1 MMINRSQARGHNA
14 AVSWMHILSDE
25 FARQASMEAELGIPT
40 SLVAPPNKDPASM
53 AQAQL
58 GFMNLFA
65 IPLFQGVAD
74 IMPAMQYTV
83 EELEY
88 NKSLFEIKLQEE
100 KSKQLL
106 EDPTRKRLMRDGT
119 FSPRTMS
126 FAVPTDG
133 SQPDL
138 ESQPEA
144 IDTVDRN
151 LDTTPVARLQVPM
164 PPLPRVEP
172 EASGQERSSPPDEPQ
187 APMAEVPRTMSE
199 YKHSNG
205 SVSSFD
211 AVRELANSDPF
222 HCRNRGDSY
231 PDAKTFPNSKQRCSE
246 TTEGSVSGAFS
257 GDWASQATSATTG
270 KVPMSPSTRGTSIV
284 SGDSGDHPIGIPGI
298 NVSAPSLKDS
308 PVTIEHDNYVLDEES
323 SSNFSNGGS
332 LGKAEGKSLKKKPS
346 RFRMKDFSF
355 FRRHNKG
362 TGSPTATAEPTG

>member
-1 MMINRSQARGHNA
+1 
-14 AVSWMHILSDE
+14 MHILSDE

-40 SLVAPPNKDPASM
+40 SLIAPPSKDPAAM
-53 AQAQL
+53 AQSQL

-88 NKSLFEIKLQEE
+88 NKSLFELKLQEA
-100 KSKQLL
+100 KSKQLM

-126 FAVPTDG
+126 FAVPMEA
-133 SQPDL
+133 SPKDL
-138 ESQPEA
+138 VSQPEA
-144 IDTVDRN
+144 VDTVDRN
-151 LDTTPVARLQVPM
+151 LDTTPVARLQVPI
-164 PPLPRVEP
+164 PPPRVEP
-172 EASGQERSSPPDEPQ
+172 EVNGHERSSPPTQSQMPPAETSDALDEY
-187 APMAEVPRTMSE
+187 T
-199 YKHSNG
+199 HTNG

-222 HCRNRGDSY
+222 NCRARGDSY
-231 PDAKTFPNSKQRCSE
+231 PDGKTFPSSKQRCSE

-270 KVPMSPSTRGTSIV
+270 KIPMSPSTRGTSIV
-284 SGDSGDHPIGIPGI
+284 SGDSGEHPLGVPGI

-308 PVTIEHDNYVLDEES
+308 PVTIQHDNYVLDEES

-332 LGKAEGKSLKKKPS
+332 LGKAEGKVLKKKPS
-346 RFRMKDFSF
+346 RFRMKDFPF
-355 FRRHNKG
+355 FRRHKG
-362 TGSPTATAEPTG
+362 TTSPSAADTTG